1 LPGRPELAEFI
12 ATAPTFDAAVLLTGE
27 RFAGMLA
34 GTRNNGQGAGLLNAV
49 VIAPEFQGGWGWAC
63 TMLMAYAFERSLAAG
78 ASRLRFEMEES
89 NWKVLHAI
97 ERARATAVGKPSWF
111 VREVA
116 T

>member
-12 ATAPTFDAAVLLTGE
+12 ATAPTFDAAVLLPGE

-63 TMLMAYAFERSLAAG
+63 TM
-78 ASRLRFEMEES
+78 
-89 NWKVLHAI
+89 
-97 ERARATAVGKPSWF
+97 
-111 VREVA
+111 VA

>member
-1 LPGRPELAEFI
+1 VNLHKRFVGLHGATTIMECCEDFQSRLPGRPELAEFI
-12 ATAPTFDAAVLLTGE
+12 ATAPTFDAAVLLTGD

-63 TMLMAYAFERSLAAG
+63 TM
-78 ASRLRFEMEES
+78 
-89 NWKVLHAI
+89 
-97 ERARATAVGKPSWF
+97 
-111 VREVA
+111 VA